1 MRYYDELA
9 TYERDGFTVIVDKSY
24 EDLSLDQCFDDSLD
38 ENGVPL
44 FDLKEMANDID
55 SGNLDW
61 FMLRVRVM
69 VDSLEMGSHY
79 LGGCLYRD
87 AREVLTDGTAEDCI
101 SEALHEAKREVYKY
115 KQKFAELS
123 DMVDREGIDA

>member
-1 MRYYDELA
+1 MRYYNELA
-9 TYERDGFTVIVDKSY
+9 TYERDGFTVIVDKTW
-24 EDLSLDQCFDDSLD
+24 EDISLSHCFDDECYD
-38 ENGVPL
+38 IA
-44 FDLKEMANDID
+44 EMEAKVN
-55 SGNLDW
+55 SCELDW

-79 LGGCLYRD
+79 LGGCLYKD

-101 SEALHEAKREVYKY
+101 GEALHEAKREVYKY

-123 DMVDREGIDA
+123 DMIDREGINA

>member
-44 FDLKEMANDID
+44 FDLKEMARDID

-69 VDSLEMGSHY
+69 VEGLEMGSHY
-79 LGGCLYRD
+79 LGGCLYKD

-101 SEALHEAKREVYKY
+101 GEALHEAKREVYKY

-123 DMVDREGIDA
+123 DMIDREGINV

>member
-24 EDLSLDQCFDDSLD
+24 EDLNPRDCFDFDS
-38 ENGVPL
+38 EEEVS
-44 FDLKEMANDID
+44 KMCKDID
-55 SGNLDW
+55 NGNLDW

-79 LGGCLYRD
+79 LGGCLYKD

-101 SEALHEAKREVYKY
+101 GEALHEAKREVYKY

-123 DMVDREGIDA
+123 DMVDREGVDV

>member
-1 MRYYDELA
+1 MRDYTELA
-9 TYERDGFTVIVDKSY
+9 TYQRDGFEIVVDKSW

-44 FDLKEMANDID
+44 FDLKEMARDID

-69 VDSLEMGSHY
+69 VEELELGSHY
-79 LGGCLYRD
+79 LGGCLYED

-101 SEALHEAKREVYKY
+101 GEALAEAKREVYKY

>member
-44 FDLKEMANDID
+44 FDLKEMARDID

-79 LGGCLYRD
+79 LGGCLYKD

-101 SEALHEAKREVYKY
+101 GEALHEAKREVYKY

-123 DMVDREGIDA
+123 DMVDREGVDV

>member
-24 EDLSLDQCFDDSLD
+24 EDLDPRDMFDDSVSD
-38 ENGVPL
+38 VEEII
-44 FDLKEMANDID
+44 KDINR
-55 SGNLDW
+55 GHLEW

-79 LGGCLYRD
+79 LGGCLYED
-87 AREVLTDGTAEDCI
+87 PKEILTDGTAEDCI
-101 SEALHEAKREVYKY
+101 GEALAEAKKEVYKY

-123 DMVDREGIDA
+123 DMVDREGINV